1 MNQIIVGMGEALWDV
16 LPEGKKIGGAPA
28 NFAYHVSQFGFD
40 SRVVSAIGD
49 DKLGNEILENFDGK
63 NLKYQIEKV
72 PYPTGT
78 VQVELDPNGV
88 PMYDIKEGVAW
99 DNIPFTPALEELAK
113 NTTPNL
119 VYGIGASFAW
129 KGIDV
134 NVHFQGAGKSTFPI
148 YGKCVYAFSESD
160 WGNIFKDM
168 ISDRWVDS
176 ETAAKLGL
184 HANENPNATY
194 PRLTYGENKNNQQT
208 STYWMRDG
216 RYIRL
221 KNLDIGY
228 TLPKSIV
235 NKLHFNNIRI
245 YIAGSNLI
253 TWSKFKTWDPETG
266 NPRGEAYPLTK
277 SVTMGLSVNL

>member
-1 MNQIIVGMGEALWDV
+1 MHT
-16 LPEGKKIGGAPA
+16 EG
-28 NFAYHVSQFGFD
+28 
-40 SRVVSAIGD
+40 
-49 DKLGNEILENFDGK
+49 L
-63 NLKYQIEKV
+63 
-72 PYPTGT
+72 
-78 VQVELDPNGV
+78 
-88 PMYDIKEGVAW
+88 
-99 DNIPFTPALEELAK
+99 
-113 NTTPNL
+113 
-119 VYGIGASFAW
+119 GIGASFAW